1 MGLGNGN
8 AKSGDKGSNHNF
20 EHRQLLSLGAISAF
34 VGAGAT
40 EATLQL
46 VLTAIQLGS
55 EFEARLVEDALSV
68 TWLEVRTWN
77 TSGGTWNP
85 PLYYPA
91 GSNTPGSP
99 TLPVTYINNSSVLA
113 TIASNTTGLATQTT
127 LLALFNKIII
137 DTDDGAIAT
146 DQVLPTNISVLYAE
160 GDGVE
165 VRLKTDYSPDRRL
178 LVDSKITGTVPLPTG
193 AATEVTLAALNAKLN
208 SLGQKASAGSAPVV
222 LSTEQEAILAAIS
235 GYLLLI
241 EADTGNILTD
251 TNAMVVDLAAIEIL
265 ITAINGKLIN
275 DYGAAAAALRTA
287 AQIGNT
293 TGEADFNNGAPT
305 AQTLRVA
312 LANPDTVTPQ
322 VVTSILAVDN
332 TTSPVAL
339 GASAIGF
346 TTDTLFVGTIN
357 GIAREASTFYGF
369 EAAPGKTLPAIAYT
383 VIAGTMVIDKIV

>member
-1 MGLGNGN
+1 MSSGNLNTYGGKKN
-8 AKSGDKGSNHNF
+8 NFPFQHN
-20 EHRQLLSLGAISAF
+20 LLLINSAISAA
-34 VGAGAT
+34 VAAGAT

-46 VLTAIQLGS
+46 VLTALQNGQDY
-55 EFEARLVEDALSV
+55 EAKLVRDSDTPPV
-68 TWLEVRTWN
+68 NWLEVRIFNVT
-77 TSGGTWNP
+77 TGTFDP
-85 PLYYPA
+85 PVYYLA
-91 GSNTPGSP
+91 GSNTVGAPVLPIVYIDP
-99 TLPVTYINNSSVLA
+99 TTLLS
-113 TIASNTTGLATQTT
+113 TIASNTTGLATQAT
-127 LLALFNKIII
+127 LLALFNKIIT

-275 DYGAAAAALRTA
+275 DYGAAAGALRTA

-293 TGEADFNNGAPT
+293 TGEADFNSGAPG
-305 AQTLRVA
+305 AQTLRVVIA
-312 LANPDTVTPQ
+312 DPGTAQ
-322 VVTSILAVDN
+322 VVTSVLASDS
-332 TTSPVAL
+332 TGSPVVA

-383 VIAGTMVIDKIV
+383 VTAGTMVIDKIV